1 VKKYSTFINEEFN
14 SIQPNGK
21 GILTIEVGDEASSNE
36 KWKMLISLESN
47 WKQYANKSITIV
59 DFNNMYASTLMENQQ
74 KISSTVGDSCWNEIE
89 PIISDELR
97 KATNVEQAEPVY
109 DKLYDIFDKY
119 EIYIETGKQETEL
132 HNENFEQ
139 QEYAV
144 DDIVAIKFNGDEHI
158 ARIDTINSKVS
169 YLIQIED
176 NTAFLPH
183 QHEINRTQ
191 IIKKIKGNNDPALA
205 SDWNQKLQQP
215 PSNDFAISG
224 NGTPGVAAPGV
235 PFRSH

>member
-1 VKKYSTFINEEFN
+1 MKKYLTFIKEDFTA
-14 SIQPNGK
+14 IQPNEK

-47 WKQYANKSITIV
+47 WKQYANNSISIV

-74 KISSTVGDSCWNEIE
+74 KISTTVGDACWNEIE
-89 PIISDELR
+89 PIISDDLR
-97 KATNVEQAEPVY
+97 KATNTEDSEIVY
-109 DKLYDIFDKY
+109 DNLYDIFDKY

-132 HNENFEQ
+132 HNESFEQ
-139 QEYAV
+139 QDYAEG
-144 DDIVAIKFNGDEHI
+144 DIVSVKFNGEEKV
-158 ARIDTINSKVS
+158 ARISKINSKFS